1 MKKVRILWADDEIEL
16 LKPHIMFLEKKGFDV
31 VTTNNGNEAIEK
43 LQESN
48 FDIIFLD
55 ENMPGMSGIE
65 TLAKV
70 KNLQP
75 NIPVVMITKSEEESI
90 MEDAIGS
97 NITDYLIKPVNPNQ
111 LLLSVK
117 KNLDKKKIR
126 SEKTTQ
132 AYQREFS
139 KLGMEIGSH
148 LDSEEWKDI
157 YKRLVYWELE
167 LDDLND
173 EGITEIF
180 YSQKEEANQIFSRYI
195 EKNYEGWV
203 NGENEERPIQ
213 SQTLLKN
220 KLFPLLRESQKPVFF
235 ILIDNLRFDQWKY
248 LQSAIEEYCRVD
260 KEEMYYSILPSVT
273 QYARNSLFAGLL
285 PSEIQ
290 KRFPDYW
297 VNENQEGTK
306 NQYEK
311 QLLGEYIKRHGLD
324 VKFSYNKVLNMNVGK
339 KLADNIPQLM
349 RNDLNVIVYN
359 FIDMLSHAR
368 TEMEVIKELAE
379 DESAYRSLT
388 LSWFEHSPLRN
399 IIEAI
404 AEEDVKVIITTDHG
418 SVRVQHPVK
427 IVGDRQTNTNLRY
440 KIGKSLN
447 YNKKEVYAVQEP
459 EAIYLPR
466 MNISSSYAF
475 CRKNDF
481 FAYPNNFNY
490 YANYYKNTF
499 QHGGISMEEL
509 LIPYVTLSQK

>member
-1 MKKVRILWADDEIEL
+1 MKKVQILWADDEIEL
-16 LKPHIMFLEKKGFDV
+16 LKPHIMFLQKKGFEV
-31 VTTNNGNEAIEK
+31 ITTNNGNEAIEK
-43 LQESN
+43 LEEQS
-48 FDIIFLD
+48 FDILFLD

-65 TLAKV
+65 TLSKV

-75 NIPVVMITKSEEESI
+75 NLPVVMITKSEEETI

-97 NITDYLIKPVNPNQ
+97 NIADYLIKPVNPNQ
-111 LLLSVK
+111 ILLTVK

-132 AYQREFS
+132 AYQQEFA

-148 LDSEEWKDI
+148 LNSEEWKDI

-167 LDDLND
+167 LDGLND
-173 EGITEIF
+173 ESITEILQ
-180 YSQKEEANQIFSRYI
+180 SQKEEANQVFSKHV
-195 EKNYEGWV
+195 ENNYESWV
-203 NGENEERPIQ
+203 QGEDDERPVQ
-213 SQTLLKN
+213 SQTLLKD
-220 KLFPLLRESQKPVFF
+220 KLFPLLKESNKPVFF

-248 LQSAIEEYCRVD
+248 LQSVFEEFYRVE

-285 PSEIQ
+285 PSEIR

-297 VNENQEGTK
+297 VTENQEGTK
-306 NQYEK
+306 NQFEDK
-311 QLLGEYIKRHGLD
+311 LLGEQIKRHGLD
-324 VKFSYNKVLNMNVGK
+324 IKYSYNKVLNMNVGK
-339 KLADNIPQLM
+339 KLADNISRLM
-349 RNDLNVIVYN
+349 KNDLNVIVYN

-368 TEMEVIKELAE
+368 TEMEVLKELAE

-388 LSWFEHSPLRN
+388 LSWFEHSPLRD
-399 IIEAI
+399 IVEAL
-404 AEEDVKVIITTDHG
+404 ADEDVKVILTTDHG
-418 SVRVQHPVK
+418 SVRVHHPVK

-440 KIGKSLN
+440 KVGRSLN

-466 MNISSSYAF
+466 MNVSSSYVF

-499 QHGGISMEEL
+499 QHGGISMEEM
-509 LIPYVTLSQK
+509 LIPYVTLRQK